1 MQCPGP
7 SVSLEVQT
15 QQQQLIGETDALSY
29 SSICVICEVSSD
41 YGGGVEPN
49 LELRV
54 VIVEEI
60 SLVIHYRAN
69 LYLLREG

>member
-15 QQQQLIGETDALSY
+15 QQQIAETGAISY
-29 SSICVICEVSSD
+29 SSICEICEVASH
-41 YGGGVEPN
+41 YGGGVESN
-49 LELRV
+49 LELTV

-69 LYLLREG
+69 LYLLK